1 MNKIE
6 WEGSDTQKWK
16 HARASL
22 SMLGNLAF
30 FILSSAV
37 FFSKSAF
44 SKKKP
49 SRNTIRV
56 PHSLDPD
63 QARPFVGPDL
73 NTNC

>member
-30 FILSSAV
+30 FILASAV
-37 FFSKSAF
+37 FFQNHLF
-44 SKKKP
+44 QKKNLP
-49 SRNTIRV
+49 GIQSVCHTVWIQIR
-56 PHSLDPD
+56 PDPLS
-63 QARPFVGPDL
+63 GL
-73 NTNC
+73 I

>member
-6 WEGSDTQKWK
+6 WEGSDSQKWK

-37 FFSKSAF
+37 FSKSAF
-44 SKKKP
+44 SKKS

>member
-22 SMLGNLAF
+22 SMLGKAF

-37 FFSKSAF
+37 FFKISF
-44 SKKKP
+44 FKKKS
-49 SRNTIRV
+49 SRKTIRV